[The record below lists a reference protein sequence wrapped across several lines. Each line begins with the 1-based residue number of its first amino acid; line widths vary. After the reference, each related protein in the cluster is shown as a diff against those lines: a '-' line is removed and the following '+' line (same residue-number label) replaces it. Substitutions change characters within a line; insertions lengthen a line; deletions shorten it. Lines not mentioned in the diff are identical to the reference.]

1 MFIVTGFTDN
11 NICFLGEMMNRI
23 CNFTELDLSANYISN
38 DGIIHFL
45 NNINVATE
53 IRLLNL
59 CGIYYYILILFFRQ
73 LYYRNRSFTN
83 NNRYTKSL
91 SKVFRID
98 IIRKCH

>member
-53 IRLLNL
+53 IRTQFMWYLLLHLN
-59 CGIYYYILILFFRQ
+59 
-73 LYYRNRSFTN
+73 
-83 NNRYTKSL
+83 SL
-91 SKVFRID
+91 L
-98 IIRKCH
+98 